1 MKSSRIRRSPFRP
14 QRFCSERCRRAREK
28 AMREWA
34 KGDLAVGRVTIVE
47 IKRWRLSESAA
58 ALPPPDAIR
67 PSDEPRA
74 LS

>member
-1 MKSSRIRRSPFRP
+1 
-14 QRFCSERCRRAREK
+14 
-28 AMREWA
+28 MREWA
-34 KGDLAVGRVTIVE
+34 KGELAVGRVTIVE

-74 LS
+74 LSERQYSDAQQLRL